1 MVYAG
6 PTPSTFP
13 EMNSPDPKSK
23 VVVTYSQR
31 IDQTNKEVQ
40 ELLEAEM
47 GTVEECIRAIEKY
60 GTAEDALDHMMNLQ
74 QEDQKS
80 TPEIFPMYHEHGRPT
95 APLPTV
101 TGFVMYYDSVSSKFN
116 NTTPSRAKQ
125 ISISVTCVEEQ
136 YLKLEELGRV
146 LHELRCHLRGRC
158 FLFSLYDNY
167 TLILFF
173 KLL

>member
-6 PTPSTFP
+6 QTASTFP

-23 VVVTYSQR
+23 VVVAYSQR

-40 ELLEAEM
+40 ELLEAKM
-47 GTVEECIRAIEKY
+47 GTVEECIRAIEMY

-74 QEDQKS
+74 QEDQES
-80 TPEIFPMYHEHGRPT
+80 TPEVLPMYHERGRP
-95 APLPTV
+95 PSPTV
-101 TGFVMYYDSVSSKFN
+101 SGFVVYYDSVSSKFN
-116 NTTPSRAKQ
+116 DTTPSRAKQ

-146 LHELRCHLRGRC
+146 LHELRLHLRGRC
-158 FLFSLYDNY
+158 FLF
-167 TLILFF
+167 
-173 KLL
+173 